1 ELKMVNQM
9 MNLLLRGILF
19 VVINSFLLGQMED
32 FSTTSIYSDIKAH
45 RVGDLI
51 TVHIIESSNALRESK
66 VNSSS
71 ATDMSMDGSVAGS
84 LTDYLPLFGASSKIS
99 NTSDGSEG
107 TEQKDQLTGRISAT
121 IIEENE
127 NGMFYIEGKRI
138 LEVNGEMNTI
148 KLDGFI
154 RERDISTNNTVFSY
168 NIANANIIYSKGGTL
183 ENIVN
188 PNKVQKWL
196 TWGVGLGLLGLAFV
210 GPIAF

>member
-1 ELKMVNQM
+1 MMSQILKQI
-9 MNLLLRGILF
+9 LLI
-19 VVINSFLLGQMED
+19 VMSSFLLGQMED

-51 TVHIIESSNALRESK
+51 TVHIIESSNAVRESK

-71 ATDMSMDGSVAGS
+71 ATDLSMDGSVAGS

>member
-1 ELKMVNQM
+1 MVNQM
-9 MNLLLRGILF
+9 MNLFSRGILIF
-19 VVINSFLLGQMED
+19 VMSSFLLGQMED
-32 FSTTSIYSDIKAH
+32 FSVTSIYSDIKAH

>member
-1 ELKMVNQM
+1 

-127 NGMFYIEGKRI
+127 NGMFYIKGKRI

>member
-1 ELKMVNQM
+1 MVNQM
-9 MNLLLRGILF
+9 MNLLLKGILF

-121 IIEENE
+121 IIEENV
-127 NGMFYIEGKRI
+127 NGMFYIKGKRI

>member
-1 ELKMVNQM
+1 

-71 ATDMSMDGSVAGS
+71 ATDMSMDGCVAGS

-127 NGMFYIEGKRI
+127 NGMFYIEGKRV

-210 GPIAF
+210 GPLAF

>member
-1 ELKMVNQM
+1 MLNQM

-19 VVINSFLLGQMED
+19 VVMNSFLLGQIED

-148 KLDGFI
+148 KLDGFV

>member
-1 ELKMVNQM
+1 MVNQM

-148 KLDGFI
+148 KLDGFV

-196 TWGVGLGLLGLAFV
+196 TWGVGLGLVGLAFI

>member
-1 ELKMVNQM
+1 MVNQM

-71 ATDMSMDGSVAGS
+71 ATNMSMDGSVAGS

-127 NGMFYIEGKRI
+127 NGMFYIEGKRV

>member
-1 ELKMVNQM
+1 

-121 IIEENE
+121 IIEENG

>member
-1 ELKMVNQM
+1 M
-9 MNLLLRGILF
+9 
-19 VVINSFLLGQMED
+19 
-32 FSTTSIYSDIKAH
+32 
-45 RVGDLI
+45 
-51 TVHIIESSNALRESK
+51 
-66 VNSSS
+66 
-71 ATDMSMDGSVAGS
+71 
-84 LTDYLPLFGASSKIS
+84 
-99 NTSDGSEG
+99 
-107 TEQKDQLTGRISAT
+107 TGRISAT

-127 NGMFYIEGKRI
+127 NGMFYIEGKRV

>member
-1 ELKMVNQM
+1 

-19 VVINSFLLGQMED
+19 VVINSFLLGQLED

-127 NGMFYIEGKRI
+127 NGMFYIKGKRV

>member
-1 ELKMVNQM
+1 M

-127 NGMFYIEGKRI
+127 NGMFYIKGKRI

>member
-1 ELKMVNQM
+1 MVNQM

-19 VVINSFLLGQMED
+19 VVMNSFLLGQIED

-127 NGMFYIEGKRI
+127 NGMFYIEGKRV

-188 PNKVQKWL
+188 PNRVQKWL

>member
-1 ELKMVNQM
+1 
-9 MNLLLRGILF
+9 MNLLLRGLLF
-19 VVINSFLLGQMED
+19 VVMNSFLLGQLED

-148 KLDGFI
+148 KLDGFV

>member
-1 ELKMVNQM
+1 MVNQM

-19 VVINSFLLGQMED
+19 VVMNSFLLGQIED

-99 NTSDGSEG
+99 NSSDGSEG

-188 PNKVQKWL
+188 PNRVQKWL

>member
-1 ELKMVNQM
+1 MVNQM

-19 VVINSFLLGQMED
+19 VVMNSFLLGQIED

-99 NTSDGSEG
+99 NSSDGSEG

-148 KLDGFI
+148 KLDGFV

-168 NIANANIIYSKGGTL
+168 NIANANIIYSKGGTV